1 MFCFYVSQQEIPI
14 LNKGQMEAQLAK
26 CGLGNCNSIT
36 NSTST
41 EKRKPWS
48 LVNTVGCDG
57 TCQPALSALEWRD
70 TWGLVASGCAADSA
84 AAFLKVLFPRLPCS
98 FLTVIYEPPPPTPSL
113 LNILVYSLLP
123 IAVLSMAILL
133 AFWMY
138 RHRKPPYGHVDI
150 IEVRESLPFVWALQ
164 KARSLLSA
172 CSHPLLPHS
181 FQVA

>member
-1 MFCFYVSQQEIPI
+1 MFCFYVSQQEMPI

-26 CGLGNCNSIT
+26 CGLGHCNSIT
-36 NSTST
+36 KITST
-41 EKRKPWS
+41 EKRKPRS
-48 LVNTVGCDG
+48 LANSVGCDG

-70 TWGLVASGCAADSA
+70 RRGLVASGCAADSA
-84 AAFLKVLFPRLPCS
+84 AAFLKALSPLLPCS
-98 FLTVIYEPPPPTPSL
+98 FPIVIYEPPPPTPSL

-150 IEVRESLPFVWALQ
+150 IEVREPLPFVWALQ
-164 KARSLLSA
+164 KAWGLLSVR
-172 CSHPLLPHS
+172 SHPLLLHS